1 MKKLLQIK
9 DLNIGYKQSLTN
21 SINLEAG
28 ENDFI
33 CIVGR
38 NGTGKSTL
46 LNTIAGVIKPISGK
60 CYLSGNEINQIKNH
74 QRSRI
79 VSYVPSKQEYL
90 SNLKVLEL
98 VSLGRSPYTNIFDKK
113 SDKDNEII
121 DQYLEEL
128 EIRHLADKNLYSI
141 SDGERQRAMICRAFV
156 QETPIILLD
165 EPTSF
170 LDYYSKNKLLQK
182 LSELATKNNKCII
195 FSSHDL
201 EIAFKHVTKIWLFN
215 QNIVDEYNLSDLVQ
229 SKLLENLMSFKIS

>member
-1 MKKLLQIK
+1 
-9 DLNIGYKQSLTN
+9 
-21 SINLEAG
+21 
-28 ENDFI
+28 
-33 CIVGR
+33 
-38 NGTGKSTL
+38 
-46 LNTIAGVIKPISGK
+46 
-60 CYLSGNEINQIKNH
+60 
-74 QRSRI
+74 
-79 VSYVPSKQEYL
+79 
-90 SNLKVLEL
+90 
-98 VSLGRSPYTNIFDKK
+98 
-113 SDKDNEII
+113 
-121 DQYLEEL
+121 
-128 EIRHLADKNLYSI
+128 
-141 SDGERQRAMICRAFV
+141 MICRAFV